1 MATAETVRNVIWPVV
16 EQLID
21 ATVGEDDRALGALL
35 VPRSEAAVLHRLF
48 GSPVFDLLLK
58 TVLGREQVAVTRAI
72 ETEKGKYV
80 HVEFVWPDPAQ
91 EDGSYTA
98 ADLVSVQLRRYRAAW
113 RVVAVNP
120 AAADFP
126 LTEARAQGILL
137 AAGRHTPE
145 GELPQ
150 EPWILPVALFAGNL
164 QLPLRP
170 KAVTDPV
177 AALFLPGLQH
187 RTYGVLSLAGAWRL
201 WSDFRR
207 TAKPELD
214 APAAWA
220 AAVEFIM
227 GEQTLRDVTQAGV
240 GKHYGA
246 GLPAMLPRIRQIKQS
261 LNIEGLD
268 ARYSP
273 RGGTQIVL
281 KDGTEDA

>member
-1 MATAETVRNVIWPVV
+1 MATEATVRNIIWPVV
-16 EQLID
+16 ERLVE
-21 ATVGEDDRALGALL
+21 ATIAEDDRALGALL
-35 VPRSEAAVLHRLF
+35 VPHSEAALLHRLF

-58 TVLGREQVAVTRAI
+58 TVLGRESVAVTRAI
-72 ETEKGKYV
+72 ETEQGKYV

-91 EDGSYTA
+91 VDGSYTA
-98 ADLVSVQLRRYRAAW
+98 ADLVSAQLRRYRAAW

-137 AAGRHTPE
+137 TAGRHTS
-145 GELPQ
+145 GGKLPQ
-150 EPWILPVALFAGNL
+150 EPWTLPVALFAGNL

-170 KAVTDPV
+170 EAAGDPV
-177 AALFLPGLQH
+177 RALFLPGLQH
-187 RTYGVLSLAGAWRL
+187 RTYGVLSLVGAWRL

-207 TAKPELD
+207 AAQPELD
-214 APAAWA
+214 PPAGWA
-220 AAVEFIM
+220 AAIEFIM

-240 GKHYGA
+240 GKHYGVA
-246 GLPAMLPRIRQIKQS
+246 LPAMLPRIRQIKQS

-273 RGGTQIVL
+273 LGGTQIVL
-281 KDGTEDA
+281 RDDKEDA